1 MHHILMILAAL
12 CCFIALIIFFQT
24 MSNAFKKNF
33 LWGVV
38 YILFP
43 IGSYFYYKKF
53 IAEEKSSAIWL
64 TVCLVV
70 AVLSVIITKLI
81 L

>member
-1 MHHILMILAAL
+1 MQHLLIIVST
-12 CCFIALIIFFQT
+12 CCFFVAFMVFLQS
-24 MSNAFKKNF
+24 MNNAFKKNF

-53 IAEEKSSAIWL
+53 ITEEQSNVIKLAIWL
-64 TVCLVV
+64 LLGMLTFI
-70 AVLSVIITKLI
+70 AAKL

>member
-1 MHHILMILAAL
+1 MQHLLIIVST
-12 CCFIALIIFFQT
+12 CCFFVALMVFLQS
-24 MSNAFKKNF
+24 MNNAFKKNF
-33 LWGVV
+33 LWGVA

-53 IAEEKSSAIWL
+53 ITEEKSNIIKL
-64 TVCLVV
+64 TICFLLGILTFVV
-70 AVLSVIITKLI
+70 AKL

>member
-1 MHHILMILAAL
+1 MQHLLIIVSA
-12 CCFIALIIFFQT
+12 CCFFVAFMVFLQS
-24 MSNAFKKNF
+24 MNNAFKKNF

-53 IAEEKSSAIWL
+53 ITEEQSNIIKLAVWL
-64 TVCLVV
+64 LLGTLTFVV
-70 AVLSVIITKLI
+70 AKL

>member
-1 MHHILMILAAL
+1 MQHLLIIVST
-12 CCFIALIIFFQT
+12 CCFFVAFMVFLQS
-24 MSNAFKKNF
+24 MNNAFKKNF

-53 IAEEKSSAIWL
+53 LTEEQGNIIKLSVWL
-64 TVCLVV
+64 LLGMLTFVV
-70 AVLSVIITKLI
+70 AKL